1 MREIEFRGQEIDNS
15 EWVYG
20 DLVRIPKDL
29 GGYNEPPSLELKTCI
44 TDKNSLSKNPI
55 EVIPETVSQYT
66 GRRDRNDKKIYE
78 YNVIELFYS
87 VSDKHQGIIEW
98 DMRGFWRINWNKKAS
113 VYNFR
118 LDIFSGDNFKIIG
131 NKFENPEL
139 LEMENG

>member
-20 DLVRIPKDL
+20 LLTFIGEKYSTIHVVYPKHEMD
-29 GGYNEPPSLELKTCI
+29 YRVKT
-44 TDKNSLSKNPI
+44 
-55 EVIPETVSQYT
+55 ETVSQYI

-87 VSDKHQGIIEW
+87 VSDRHQGIIEW